1 VAAQALT
8 KTTWYPLLKKIGALI
23 GNKVTKKTVEK
34 AITKGVPIVG
44 GVLSGV
50 VTYVTFGPM
59 GRRLAD
65 TLVRHVNGEFKDELE
80 LNEHFAAA
88 TVVVLADVDE
98 IIDPPTPDIAG

>member
-1 VAAQALT
+1 
-8 KTTWYPLLKKIGALI
+8 
-23 GNKVTKKTVEK
+23 
-34 AITKGVPIVG
+34 
-44 GVLSGV
+44 
-50 VTYVTFGPM
+50 M

-65 TLVRHVNGEFKDELE
+65 TLVRHVNGEFDDELE